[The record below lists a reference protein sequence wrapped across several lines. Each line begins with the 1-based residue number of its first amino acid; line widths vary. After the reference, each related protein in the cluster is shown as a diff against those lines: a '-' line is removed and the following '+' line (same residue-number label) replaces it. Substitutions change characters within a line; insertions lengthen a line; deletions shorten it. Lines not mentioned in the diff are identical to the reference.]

1 MKYFFEEIADEFFD
15 FFEDYFEHLLRRRP
29 THSHKKREINMGGA
43 KVLVRPAY
51 LFAERID
58 NFLKMVFGAS
68 IAISAFTTTFFGF
81 KSVSDFIDFLI
92 TSFPGRFAMLV
103 IGISYLLIASWKL
116 MHLGEKSG
124 KLE

>member
-15 FFEDYFEHLLRRRP
+15 FFEDYFEHLFHQKPSRP
-29 THSHKKREINMGGA
+29 PRKREINMGGA

-58 NFLKMVFGAS
+58 NLLKMVFGVS
-68 IAISAFTTTFFGF
+68 IAVSAFTTSFLGF
-81 KSVSDFIDFLI
+81 KSLSDFVDFLI
-92 TSFPGRFAMLV
+92 ASYPGRFAMLV

-116 MHLGEKSG
+116 MHLGEKTG
-124 KLE
+124 KVE